1 MLYMVK
7 FYSEYEAYWGGVSQV
22 QMFLLQ
28 KSCNGYYDYYH
39 IISDTNLPLK
49 NNHEMDKFFEKNNG
63 KEFVL
68 YDNKA
73 FAENPEI
80 SRRAKYYH
88 FLQNYR
94 RRYKQKWK
102 NDFIIF
108 ENEYHWYFK

>member
-1 MLYMVK
+1 
-7 FYSEYEAYWGGVSQV
+7 
-22 QMFLLQ
+22 
-28 KSCNGYYDYYH
+28 
-39 IISDTNLPLK
+39 
-49 NNHEMDKFFEKNNG
+49 MDKFFEKNNG

-94 RRYKQKWK
+94 RRYKKKWK
-102 NDFIIF
+102 NDF
-108 ENEYHWYFK
+108 